1 MNFWKKHILKVFFTY
16 FLVYVLSPF
25 CYMGN
30 QPNEN
35 TIIASKTRHDTRN
48 IRVIWELVFSE
59 FFQPE
64 DANDS
69 SSDVRFLIKKAR
81 AVLRT
86 DNILKISQ
94 SELTVS
100 ASEDDSINFLEPLIP
115 LLQFTKLY
123 YKAGFYTLF
132 SGLSP
137 PSV

>member
-30 QPNEN
+30 LPNEN

-81 AVLRT
+81 AILRT
-86 DNILKISQ
+86 DNILKVSQ

-100 ASEDDSINFLEPLIP
+100 ASEDDSINFLEPLIQ
-115 LLQFTKLY
+115 LLQFTKPD